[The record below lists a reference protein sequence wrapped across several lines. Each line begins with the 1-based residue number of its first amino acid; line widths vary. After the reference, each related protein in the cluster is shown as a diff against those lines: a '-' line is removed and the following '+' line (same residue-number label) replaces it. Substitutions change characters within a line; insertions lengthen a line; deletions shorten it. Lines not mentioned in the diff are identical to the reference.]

1 MSGKVE
7 RVGVRVE
14 VGIYLDRVSQ
24 DLNSVYIFDCS
35 GAFVVVSKSRI
46 FLVCGEIE
54 SCTIS
59 VCEKYLDD
67 CRKIFVEVEMC
78 LCVGKVS
85 VSVCVA
91 STPVVSWGSSFV
103 GEHCD
108 ALAGREAHA
117 EPLVADP
124 IEPNFVLLCCCNK
137 FVRFQSCWLLI
148 SQTKIAFRSPL
159 TSRSRR

>member
-1 MSGKVE
+1 MLTCCQVWLSLICVWKSLLCFVSFLSGKVE

-14 VGIYLDRVSQ
+14 VGIYQDRVSQ

-59 VCEKYLDD
+59 VCEKYLVE
-67 CRKIFVEVEMC
+67 CRKIFVEAEMC

-85 VSVCVA
+85 VRVCVA
-91 STPVVSWGSSFV
+91 STPVVSWGSGFV
-103 GEHCD
+103 GEHCG
-108 ALAGREAHA
+108 ALAERLEH
-117 EPLVADP
+117 E
-124 IEPNFVLLCCCNK
+124 IRINFANK
-137 FVRFQSCWLLI
+137 TILI
-148 SQTKIAFRSPL
+148 
-159 TSRSRR
+159 